1 MNSPVI
7 GYEFWRGRTIKLFF
21 PSHFT
26 IIYSWNRFFAF
37 ERERLRERQ
46 FHLILYDIPYS
57 IELYKDRESLFET
70 IPSNRWIAVNKRNE
84 YGNVGHG
91 VASSRYKIMNDL
103 DLEFFIRLTIG
114 WNSLIGNYSVKE
126 WVPLSLESSLWFG
139 EKKLRKWRNR

>member
-1 MNSPVI
+1 MNSEEVEPSNFFFLHISQSFIHEI
-7 GYEFWRGRTIKLFF
+7 GFLHSK
-21 PSHFT
+21 
-26 IIYSWNRFFAF
+26 
-37 ERERLRERQ
+37 ERDWERQ

-139 EKKLRKWRNR
+139 EKKFRKWRNR